1 MNPCKVE
8 MTKYNILRKGKV
20 IFWDVSESE
29 LFDRLEDYAVESY
42 VTGSP
47 KPSEITNTTFEYHFP
62 IPLQNN
68 QNLWSNEQRS
78 KLQLITIS
86 E

>member
-1 MNPCKVE
+1 MNPYKVE

-20 IFWDVSESE
+20 IFWDVSQSE

-47 KPSEITNTTFEYHFP
+47 KPSEITYEVSKEDKW
-62 IPLQNN
+62 QND
-68 QNLWSNEQRS
+68 QE
-78 KLQLITIS
+78 
-86 E
+86 